1 MAGESTR
8 RLAEA
13 GRARIEWAQTQ
24 MPVLAQLRERFA
36 EEQPLAGVRVAAC
49 LHVTAETANFVRTLT
64 EGGAKVGLC
73 AANSLSTQD
82 DVVAALGGCGGAR
95 VEAAR
100 GESAEENAAHVDALV
115 RERPQVTVDDG
126 ADLIARI
133 HELAPDAAAE
143 MLGGTEE
150 TTAGLLRVR
159 ALEERGALACPVM
172 AVNESRIERA
182 FNDRFGTGQST
193 VDGILR
199 ATNLLLA
206 GRTVVVLGYG
216 WTGRGVALRARGVG
230 ASVIVCEVDPLRAL
244 EARMEGYEVMPALDA
259 AARGDVFVTV
269 TGGRDVLRAEHFER
283 MKDGAVLANAGH
295 FDVEIKLDDL
305 DAAAGSRRREVLPL
319 VEQYT
324 LSDGRRLNLL
334 ARGRVVNLAAGEGHP
349 ASVMDVSFA
358 VQALCVEHLVAHA
371 GELEARVLDVP
382 EPIDGEVARL
392 KLDSLG
398 VAIDELSSEQR
409 AYRNVWGGPANAP
422 LV

>member
-1 MAGESTR
+1 MAEEGTR

-24 MPVLAQLRERFA
+24 MPVLAQVRERFA
-36 EEQPLAGVRVAAC
+36 RERPLAGVRVAAC
-49 LHVTAETANFVRTLT
+49 LHVTAETANFVRALI
-64 EGGAKVGLC
+64 EGGARVGLC

-82 DVVAALGGCGGAR
+82 DVVAALGGRGGAR
-95 VEAAR
+95 VQAAR
-100 GESAEENAAHVDALV
+100 GESAEQNAAHIDELV
-115 RERPQVTVDDG
+115 RGRPQITLDDG
-126 ADLIARI
+126 ADLVARI
-133 HELAPDAAAE
+133 HEAAPDAAGE

-159 ALEERGALACPVM
+159 ALQAGGALACPVM

-244 EARMEGYEVMPALDA
+244 EARMEGYEVMPALAA

-295 FDVEIKLDDL
+295 FDVEIKLEDL
-305 DAAAGSRRREVLPL
+305 DAGGDRREVLPL

-358 VQALCVEHLVAHA
+358 VQALCVEYLVAHA
-371 GELEARVLDVP
+371 GELAARVLDVP
-382 EPIDGEVARL
+382 EAIDGEVARL

-398 VAIDELSSEQR
+398 VAIDELSEEQR
-409 AYRNVWGGPANAP
+409 AYRGAWGGPAGAP